1 MSGGSGQARAT
12 RSEPIDTPR
21 PPPGRTVVVGELTTK
36 VCDTVVFVVLLI
48 GGSPV
53 PMSSQISSPDAGY
66 SGVLGRPIACEGGQL
81 GIGSTS
87 ESWMRPYPCSPF
99 PMTPTVIPPMVPR
112 LAPRACPSSLSGVD
126 G

>member
-1 MSGGSGQARAT
+1 MLSLALVAPQTAPPGAISPANRQLSRPGDSRSRSRSLTSVPPPPAMSGGSGQARAT

-66 SGVLGRPIACEGGQL
+66 SGA
-81 GIGSTS
+81 
-87 ESWMRPYPCSPF
+87 
-99 PMTPTVIPPMVPR
+99 
-112 LAPRACPSSLSGVD
+112 
-126 G
+126 